1 MSSKIKYEINPIQ
14 LRIIRK
20 SKKLTASK
28 VAKEVNISLQKYFN
42 IEQGLQTDVYESTL
56 KKLAELLECSTS
68 LLCASEE
75 SKYLDKFFSIL
86 TEQKKMIEDFYS
98 YCYDERY
105 TPNNDNKEHSLE
117 YFLLK
122 SKNFFQLKFNKF
134 SSDINSL
141 ENDKNIQKHIGG
153 K

>member
-20 SKKLTASK
+20 NKNLTQEGLANKL
-28 VAKEVNISLQKYFN
+28 NISPQKFKN

-68 LLCASEE
+68 LLCVSEE

-98 YCYDERY
+98 YCYDKRY
-105 TPNNDNKEHSLE
+105 IPNNDNKEHSLE

-122 SKNFFQLKFNKF
+122 SKKFFQLKFNKF

-141 ENDKNIQKHIGG
+141 ENDKNIQKHLGG